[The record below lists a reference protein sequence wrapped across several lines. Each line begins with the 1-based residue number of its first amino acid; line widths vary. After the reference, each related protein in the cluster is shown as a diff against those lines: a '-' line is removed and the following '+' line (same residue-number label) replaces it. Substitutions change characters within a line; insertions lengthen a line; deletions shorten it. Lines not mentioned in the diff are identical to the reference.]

1 MPSPAYP
8 PDLAAV
14 AFERWPTLFGAP
26 MPITQEQLAEAL
38 DECFHASLLTEEG
51 RPARFRLLLAPEED
65 LPLDGEPNREA
76 WRLAFESP
84 MPLNA
89 QELRRLSPAAPFERT
104 LIAASPGAERMEIW
118 GLAHSGADWLAPSW
132 GGRRD
137 SRQPWTSA
145 PIIHVNGPGRLAVR
159 GAGQLVAALE
169 RGRVTTQTIDA
180 FESEWLGELFA
191 NARGH
196 LTEDVRAV
204 DPTLLQTVSQ
214 HMVRRT
220 ISLIRSAGH
229 GGLVLFADPE
239 VAERYRKNDGALRTK
254 HRFRDVEPVHR
265 YQTLI
270 ARLSSEMKRLD
281 PRDDA
286 PHGWREF
293 EEAEDKSLARV
304 ERSIF
309 EMSNVVAALA
319 SVDGAV
325 LLDKRF
331 GLVGFGVEVSAE
343 LEPPS
348 RVWRAYDLEATER
361 RCDLVESVGT
371 RHRAAYRYLQHHPEG
386 LAIVISQDGSVRFV
400 AHRPEGVTYWEQF
413 VSP

>member
-1 MPSPAYP
+1 MPSNAYP
-8 PDLAAV
+8 PDLTTV
-14 AFERWPTLFGAP
+14 AFERWPTLFDVPIG
-26 MPITQEQLAEAL
+26 ITQEQLRVAL
-38 DECFHASLLTEEG
+38 DECYHASLLTEEG
-51 RPARFRLLLAPEED
+51 RLSRFRLLLSPEED

-76 WRLAFESP
+76 WRLAFETP
-84 MPLNA
+84 MPLDA
-89 QELRRLSPAAPFERT
+89 QELRRLAPAAPFERT

-118 GLAHSGADWLAPSW
+118 GFAHSGADWLAPSW

-137 SRQPWTSA
+137 SLKPWTSA

-159 GAGQLVAALE
+159 GSGKLVAALE

-180 FESEWLGELFA
+180 FESQWLAHLFA
-191 NARGH
+191 TSRSRLAEEGIS
-196 LTEDVRAV
+196 V
-204 DPTLLQTVSQ
+204 DPSLMQTVSQ
-214 HMVRRT
+214 HMMRRA

-229 GGLVLFADPE
+229 GGLLLFADPD
-239 VAERYRKNDGALRTK
+239 VAEGYRKSDGALRTK
-254 HRFRDVEPVHR
+254 HRFRNVEPVHR

-270 ARLSSEMKRLD
+270 ARLSQEMKRLD

-286 PHGWREF
+286 PHGWQEF
-293 EEAEDKSLARV
+293 ERAEDKSLARV

-343 LEPPS
+343 LEPPA
-348 RVWRAYDLEATER
+348 RVWRASDLEATER